1 MRNVL
6 FLLLVI
12 YTINAEAQENTQTL
26 DLPTCINYAIEHN
39 LNLKKQEL
47 SQQVLQNNY
56 KQSKYDLLPDLN
68 AMSRFGQS
76 FGQTFSYEQSQF
88 INQQVTSFN
97 VGLSSNVYL
106 FEGFRKMHT
115 TNRRLLELET
125 GKISYEI
132 LKNQLILE
140 IVNAYLITLYN
151 QEQLEILV
159 EQLSTTDQQIERT
172 QKLIESG
179 TVAKGDLLA
188 LTSQRAEEESQLVG
202 YENQIKVSLLNL
214 SQLMNYDEGVFEIE
228 KPDIENYILT
238 FSDTLSMEGLY
249 SEAIVFLP
257 EIKLVEV
264 QLDISKTGEKIA
276 KSGYYPTLALS
287 AALSSPYNNFAI
299 NPQNGSTDYMLLDQL
314 RDRRQA
320 EFGVSLS
327 IPIFNKFRNR
337 TNVAN
342 AQVETLTTENEIEKV
357 KQDIYK
363 IIQSAY
369 NDVLASRE
377 NYNARKQAVEASE
390 ESYRFA
396 EQRFNAGAISAT
408 DYNIEKNKLNQV
420 KSRLLQSKY
429 DFIVKTKILDF
440 YRGADIQL

>member
-1 MRNVL
+1 
-6 FLLLVI
+6 
-12 YTINAEAQENTQTL
+12 
-26 DLPTCINYAIEHN
+26 
-39 LNLKKQEL
+39 
-47 SQQVLQNNY
+47 
-56 KQSKYDLLPDLN
+56 
-68 AMSRFGQS
+68 
-76 FGQTFSYEQSQF
+76 
-88 INQQVTSFN
+88 
-97 VGLSSNVYL
+97 
-106 FEGFRKMHT
+106 
-115 TNRRLLELET
+115 
-125 GKISYEI
+125 
-132 LKNQLILE
+132 
-140 IVNAYLITLYN
+140 
-151 QEQLEILV
+151 
-159 EQLSTTDQQIERT
+159 
-172 QKLIESG
+172 
-179 TVAKGDLLA
+179 
-188 LTSQRAEEESQLVG
+188 
-202 YENQIKVSLLNL
+202 
-214 SQLMNYDEGVFEIE
+214 
-228 KPDIENYILT
+228 
-238 FSDTLSMEGLY
+238 
-249 SEAIVFLP
+249 
-257 EIKLVEV
+257 V

>member
-1 MRNVL
+1 
-6 FLLLVI
+6 
-12 YTINAEAQENTQTL
+12 
-26 DLPTCINYAIEHN
+26 
-39 LNLKKQEL
+39 
-47 SQQVLQNNY
+47 
-56 KQSKYDLLPDLN
+56 
-68 AMSRFGQS
+68 
-76 FGQTFSYEQSQF
+76 
-88 INQQVTSFN
+88 
-97 VGLSSNVYL
+97 
-106 FEGFRKMHT
+106 
-115 TNRRLLELET
+115 
-125 GKISYEI
+125 
-132 LKNQLILE
+132 
-140 IVNAYLITLYN
+140 
-151 QEQLEILV
+151 
-159 EQLSTTDQQIERT
+159 
-172 QKLIESG
+172 
-179 TVAKGDLLA
+179 
-188 LTSQRAEEESQLVG
+188 
-202 YENQIKVSLLNL
+202 
-214 SQLMNYDEGVFEIE
+214 
-228 KPDIENYILT
+228 
-238 FSDTLSMEGLY
+238 
-249 SEAIVFLP
+249 
-257 EIKLVEV
+257 
-264 QLDISKTGEKIA
+264 
-276 KSGYYPTLALS
+276 
-287 AALSSPYNNFAI
+287 
-299 NPQNGSTDYMLLDQL
+299 MLLDQL